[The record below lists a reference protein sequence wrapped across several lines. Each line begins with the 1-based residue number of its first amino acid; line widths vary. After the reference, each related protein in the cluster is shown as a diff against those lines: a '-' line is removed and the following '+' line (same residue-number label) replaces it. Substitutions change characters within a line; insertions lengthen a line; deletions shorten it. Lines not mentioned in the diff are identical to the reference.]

1 MQKPSRDGAASRL
14 IDDRG
19 APGRSGARSSWGIA
33 ILLVFVFTDR
43 AAGETVEW
51 LPGQSLVEGQQA
63 FASGGCA
70 RCHPV
75 LGTGTGGAGP
85 DLARSAT
92 SRDMAQTAAALWNH
106 APIQGQVER
115 DAGSAP
121 ATLTPDDAG
130 QIVGYL
136 FQLGFRDR
144 PGDVERGRLRFQER
158 SCARCHQLRG
168 QGGTIG
174 PRLDEIAPWVTALFL
189 AEAVWTH
196 GARMADKMAALDIQ
210 RPQLTTDDVDDLLAF
225 LRGSRE
231 PVASLE
237 QVAAQTGRPGPGKG
251 VFSRKGCVQ
260 CHAIRGTGGGI
271 GPDLGVRRPGW
282 RLAAVVAALWNH
294 GPAMWA
300 MMESRGTPVP
310 RLTEREM
317 ADVVAYL
324 CFVQYANIEG
334 DATRGAALFREKSC
348 ALCHPTAAG
357 SAGSGGPDLVGAAI
371 ARSPLRWT
379 AAMWNHAPAVEAQ
392 LRARGLPW
400 PHFEGD
406 EMRDL
411 VAFLRASGG
420 AR

>member
-1 MQKPSRDGAASRL
+1 MQKPSHDGAASHL
-14 IDDRG
+14 FQ
-19 APGRSGARSSWGIA
+19 GRSASGRNSATSPWAIT
-33 ILLVFVFTDR
+33 ILLVVVLTDR
-43 AAGETVEW
+43 AAAETVEW

-63 FASGGCA
+63 FAKGGCA

-75 LGTGTGGAGP
+75 LGAGTGGTGP
-85 DLARSAT
+85 DLARGQT
-92 SRDMAQTAAALWNH
+92 SRDMAQTAGALWNH
-106 APIQGQVER
+106 AAIPAPVEP
-115 DAGSAP
+115 DAGSAL

-130 QIVGYL
+130 RIAGYL
-136 FQLGFRDR
+136 FQLGFRDHS
-144 PGDVERGRLRFQER
+144 GDVERGRLRFQER

-174 PRLDEIAPWVTALFL
+174 PRLDEIAPWMTALFL
-189 AEAVWTH
+189 AEALWSH
-196 GARMADKMAALDIQ
+196 GARMADKMASLEIE
-210 RPQLTTDDVDDLLAF
+210 RPQLTADDVDDLLAF

-237 QVAAQTGRPGPGKG
+237 QVAAQTGRPATGKG
-251 VFSRKGCVQ
+251 VFSRKGCLQ
-260 CHAIRGTGGGI
+260 CHAIRGTGGEI
-271 GPDLGVRRPGW
+271 GPDLGVRRPAW
-282 RLAAVVAALWNH
+282 RLAAVVAAFWNH

-300 MMESRGTPVP
+300 LMQSRGTPIP

-317 ADVVAYL
+317 SDVVAYL
-324 CFVQYANIEG
+324 CFVQYANVEG

-348 ALCHPTAAG
+348 ALCHPTAG
-357 SAGSGGPDLVGAAI
+357 SAGSGGPELVGTTI
-371 ARSPLRWT
+371 ARSPLRWI

-400 PHFEGD
+400 PRFEGD

-411 VAFLRASGG
+411 VAFLEASGE